1 MKRVV
6 VSLAALVLC
15 ACAGG
20 GTARSVKP
28 AAIQAEQGW
37 IAVGDIALVRQ
48 TTPTNCGEAALAT
61 VLGYWKLPA
70 TMTEIEVACPSS
82 SIDDDRL
89 RAGELRDVARARG
102 LEAFLLSAEMSDLES
117 QLRKGRPILV
127 GVVRRHGI
135 KQTIKHYEVVVAIN
149 PTTQRI
155 VLLDPSK
162 GWREDSWDG
171 FLSEWTPASKLAL
184 VAFR

>member
-1 MKRVV
+1 MRRVA

-28 AAIQAEQGW
+28 AAIQSEPGW

-48 TTPTNCGEAALAT
+48 TTRTNCGEAALAT
-61 VLGYWKLPA
+61 VLGFWKMPA
-70 TMTEIEVACPSS
+70 TMTEIEIACPSS

-89 RAGELRDVARARG
+89 RAGELRDAARKRG
-102 LEAFLLSAEMSDLES
+102 LEAFLVSAEMSDLET
-117 QLRKGRPILV
+117 QLRKGRPVLV

-135 KQTIKHYEVVVAIN
+135 KHTIKHYEVVVAIN
-149 PTTQRI
+149 PEAKRV
-155 VLLDPSK
+155 VLLDPAK
-162 GWREDSWDG
+162 GWREDSFDG